1 MQNLPGTS
9 SLSTASNSR
18 FWRRGSR
25 KSEVAVI
32 DRRHPLLVLAI
43 YIVLIF
49 WSILSVAPLLYMV
62 STAFKPNQYV
72 FEFPP
77 KFIPENPTT
86 ENFEQAWNSNNFG
99 LYFSNSLVVSVAAT
113 AIILVLSSMM
123 AFAFARYSF
132 PGRTT
137 LFYAILGT
145 MMVPGLVLIIPQ
157 FVLAKNLLLL
167 NSLHGLVV
175 AYSANSAVNIFFLRG
190 AFEEIPQ
197 DLQDA
202 AAIDGAGIWATFWRI
217 MLPLVKPSLA
227 AMAIFS
233 FMGAWDEFTWAL
245 TSIQDETLRTLPIG
259 LRLFQQSHGTQW
271 GLVFA
276 ASLIAVVPVI
286 IVFLIFQRYFIQ
298 GISSG
303 AVKG

>member
-1 MQNLPGTS
+1 MQHRPKILLATAGLTRIWRNGTQ
-9 SLSTASNSR
+9 
-18 FWRRGSR
+18 
-25 KSEVAVI
+25 KSEIAVI
-32 DRRHPLLVLAI
+32 DRRHPLLIAGI
-43 YIVLIF
+43 YILLLF
-49 WSILSVAPLLYMV
+49 WTVISIVPLLYMI

-86 ENFEQAWNSNNFG
+86 SNFEQAWNSNNFG
-99 LYFSNSLVVSVAAT
+99 LYFSNSLVVSVT
-113 AIILVLSSMM
+113 STILILVLSSMM
-123 AFAFARYSF
+123 AFAFARYRF
-132 PGRTT
+132 PGRTI
-137 LFYAILGT
+137 LFYSILGT
-145 MMVPGLVLIIPQ
+145 MMVPGLVLILPQ
-157 FVLAKNLLLL
+157 FVLAKNLSLL

-202 AAIDGAGIWATFWRI
+202 AAIDGAGIWSIFWRI
-217 MLPLVKPSLA
+217 MLPLVKPALA

-245 TSIQDETLRTLPIG
+245 TSIQDEKLRTLPIA

-298 GISSG
+298 GISTG
-303 AVKG
+303 AIKG

>member
-1 MQNLPGTS
+1 MQFRPRILLTTA
-9 SLSTASNSR
+9 SLSNR
-18 FWRRGSR
+18 WRKNFR
-25 KSEVAVI
+25 KTEIAVI
-32 DRRHPLLVLAI
+32 DRRNPFLVAAI
-43 YIVLIF
+43 YIILLF
-49 WSILSVAPLLYMV
+49 WTAISVVPLLYMI
-62 STAFKPNQYV
+62 STSFKANQYV

-77 KFIPENPTT
+77 RFIPDNPTT
-86 ENFEQAWNSNNFG
+86 ANFEKAWTSENFG
-99 LYFSNSLVVSVAAT
+99 LYFTNSLVVAVIT
-113 AIILVLSSMM
+113 TILILALSSMM
-123 AFAFARYSF
+123 AFAFARYKF
-132 PGRTT
+132 PGRTI
-137 LFYAILGT
+137 LFYSILGT

-157 FVLAKNLLLL
+157 FVLAKNLGLL

-190 AFEEIPQ
+190 AFEEIPN

-202 AAIDGAGIWATFWRI
+202 AAIDGAGIWSTFWRI

-245 TSIQDETLRTLPIG
+245 TSISDEKLRTLPVA

-298 GISSG
+298 GVSAG

>member
-1 MQNLPGTS
+1 MQHRPKILLTTA
-9 SLSTASNSR
+9 SLSNR
-18 FWRRGSR
+18 WRKTFRQ
-25 KSEVAVI
+25 SEVAVI
-32 DRRHPLLVLAI
+32 DRRHPLLVVAI
-43 YIVLIF
+43 YLIMLF
-49 WSILSVAPLLYMV
+49 WTVISVVPLLYMV

-86 ENFEQAWNSNNFG
+86 ANFERAWNSDNFG
-99 LYFSNSLVVSVAAT
+99 LYFSNSLVVAVSAT
-113 AIILVLSSMM
+113 ILILVLSSMM
-123 AFAFARYSF
+123 AFAFARYRF
-132 PGRTT
+132 PGRTI
-137 LFYAILGT
+137 LFYSILGT

-157 FVLAKNLLLL
+157 FVLAKNLGLL

-190 AFEEIPQ
+190 SFEEIPQ

-202 AAIDGAGIWATFWRI
+202 AAIDGAGIWSTFWQI
-217 MLPLVKPSLA
+217 MLPLVKPALA

-245 TSIQDETLRTLPIG
+245 TSLQDEKLRTLPVA

-276 ASLIAVVPVI
+276 ASLIAIVPVI

-298 GISSG
+298 GISAG

>member
-1 MQNLPGTS
+1 MQLRPRILLTTA
-9 SLSTASNSR
+9 SLSNR
-18 FWRRGSR
+18 WRKNYR
-25 KSEVAVI
+25 KNDIAVI
-32 DRRHPLLVLAI
+32 DRRNPVLVAVI
-43 YIVLIF
+43 YIILLF
-49 WSILSVAPLLYMV
+49 WTVISVVPLLYMI
-62 STAFKPNQYV
+62 STSFKANQYV

-77 KFIPENPTT
+77 RFIPDNPTT
-86 ENFEQAWNSNNFG
+86 ANFEKAWTSENFG
-99 LYFSNSLVVSVAAT
+99 LFFTNSLVVAVAT
-113 AIILVLSSMM
+113 TFLILVLSSMM
-123 AFAFARYSF
+123 AFAFARYKF

-157 FVLAKNLLLL
+157 FVLAKNLGLL

-175 AYSANSAVNIFFLRG
+175 AYSANSAINIFFLRG
-190 AFEEIPQ
+190 AFEEIPN

-202 AAIDGAGIWATFWRI
+202 AAIDGAGIWSTFWRI

-245 TSIQDETLRTLPIG
+245 TSIQDEKLRTLPVA

-298 GISSG
+298 GVSAG

>member
-1 MQNLPGTS
+1 MQYRPKILLTTA
-9 SLSTASNSR
+9 SLSR
-18 FWRRGSR
+18 MWRRGSSR
-25 KSEVAVI
+25 QTLAVI
-32 DRRHPLLVLAI
+32 DRRHPLLVVVI
-43 YIVLIF
+43 YLLLIF
-49 WSILSVAPLLYMV
+49 WTAISIIPLLYMV
-62 STAFKPNQYV
+62 STAFKANQYV

-86 ENFEQAWNSNNFG
+86 ANFEQAWNSDNFG
-99 LYFSNSLVVSVAAT
+99 LYFSNSLVVAVAT
-113 AIILVLSSMM
+113 TILILVLSSMM

-132 PGRTT
+132 PGRSL
-137 LFYAILGT
+137 LFYSILGT

-167 NSLHGLVV
+167 NNLHGLVV

-202 AAIDGAGIWATFWRI
+202 AAIDGAGLWATFWRI
-217 MLPLVKPSLA
+217 MLPLVKPALA

-245 TSIQDETLRTLPIG
+245 TSIQDEKLRTLPVA

-298 GISSG
+298 GVSSG
-303 AVKG
+303 AIKG

>member
-1 MQNLPGTS
+1 MQFRPGVLLTTA
-9 SLSTASNSR
+9 SLSNRWRKNSR
-18 FWRRGSR
+18 
-25 KSEVAVI
+25 KTEIAVI
-32 DRRHPLLVLAI
+32 DRRNPFLVVVI
-43 YIVLIF
+43 YIILLF
-49 WSILSVAPLLYMV
+49 WTVISVVPLLYMV
-62 STAFKPNQYV
+62 STSFKANQYV

-77 KFIPENPTT
+77 KFIPDNPTT
-86 ENFEQAWNSNNFG
+86 ANFEKAWTSENFG
-99 LYFSNSLVVSVAAT
+99 LYFTNSLVVAVAT
-113 AIILVLSSMM
+113 TILILGLSSMM
-123 AFAFARYSF
+123 AFAFARYKF
-132 PGRTT
+132 PGRTI
-137 LFYAILGT
+137 LFYSILGT

-157 FVLAKNLLLL
+157 FVLAKNLGLL

-190 AFEEIPQ
+190 AFEEIPN

-202 AAIDGAGIWATFWRI
+202 AAIDGAGIWSTFWRI

-245 TSIQDETLRTLPIG
+245 TSISDEKLRTLPVA

-298 GISSG
+298 GVSAG

>member
-1 MQNLPGTS
+1 MQLRPRILLTTA
-9 SLSTASNSR
+9 SLSNRWGRTN
-18 FWRRGSR
+18 R
-25 KSEVAVI
+25 KTEISVI
-32 DRRHPLLVLAI
+32 DRRHPLLVVAI
-43 YIVLIF
+43 YIILLF
-49 WSILSVAPLLYMV
+49 WTVISIVPLLYMV
-62 STAFKPNQYV
+62 STSFKANQYV

-86 ENFEQAWNSNNFG
+86 ANFERAWNSENFG
-99 LYFSNSLVVSVAAT
+99 LYFTNSLVVAVAT
-113 AIILVLSSMM
+113 TILILVLSSMM
-123 AFAFARYSF
+123 AFAFARYKF
-132 PGRTT
+132 PGRTV
-137 LFYAILGT
+137 LFYSILGT

-157 FVLAKNLLLL
+157 FVMAKNLGLL

-190 AFEEIPQ
+190 AFEEIPN

-202 AAIDGAGIWATFWRI
+202 AAIDGAGIWSTFWRI

-245 TSIQDETLRTLPIG
+245 TSIQDEKLRTLPVA

-276 ASLIAVVPVI
+276 ASLIAIVPVI

-298 GISSG
+298 GISAG

>member
-1 MQNLPGTS
+1 MQLRPKILLTTA
-9 SLSTASNSR
+9 SLSNR
-18 FWRRGSR
+18 WRMNYR
-25 KSEVAVI
+25 KTDTPVI
-32 DRRHPLLVLAI
+32 DRRHPLLVVAI
-43 YIVLIF
+43 YIILLF
-49 WSILSVAPLLYMV
+49 WTVISVVPLLYMV
-62 STAFKPNQYV
+62 STSFKANQYV

-86 ENFEQAWNSNNFG
+86 ANFERAWNSENFG
-99 LYFSNSLVVSVAAT
+99 LYFANSLVVAVAT
-113 AIILVLSSMM
+113 TILILVLSSMM
-123 AFAFARYSF
+123 AFAFARYKF
-132 PGRTT
+132 PGRSV
-137 LFYAILGT
+137 LFYSILGT

-157 FVLAKNLLLL
+157 FVMAKNLGLL

-190 AFEEIPQ
+190 AFEEIPN

-202 AAIDGAGIWATFWRI
+202 AAIDGAGIWSTFWRI

-245 TSIQDETLRTLPIG
+245 TSIQDEKLRTLPVA

-276 ASLIAVVPVI
+276 ASLIAIVPVI
-286 IVFLIFQRYFIQ
+286 VVFLIFQRYFIQ
-298 GISSG
+298 GVSAG